1 MEAPLLL
8 RAVSRR
14 LELLKRAL
22 LEVMAAL
29 PETGSLGPL
38 QDAWEA
44 VLRCALSDVAEA
56 HPLNHSGRDLWLKSD
71 FRDISRLR

>member
-38 QDAWEA
+38 
-44 VLRCALSDVAEA
+44 
-56 HPLNHSGRDLWLKSD
+56 GRQC
-71 FRDISRLR
+71 